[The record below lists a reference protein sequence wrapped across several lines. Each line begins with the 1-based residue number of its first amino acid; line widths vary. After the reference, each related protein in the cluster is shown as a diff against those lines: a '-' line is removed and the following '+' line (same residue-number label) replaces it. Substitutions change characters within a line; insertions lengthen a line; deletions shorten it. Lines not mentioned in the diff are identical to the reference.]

1 MNYYGSMDGL
11 NFVLQSRWNAA
22 LSTTDTSGITE
33 REFPNGKGN
42 ILDLYHKFEEE
53 MNRKWHPN
61 VNLGA
66 AISGD
71 QLLTDHG
78 IKHVKSVISHAKDI
92 LTDVERLNGYEI
104 FLLLVS
110 IHFHDLGNIFGRE
123 QHEQEIAKIID
134 RMGNDLPL
142 DTAEKELV
150 TSIATAHGGFVDKQA
165 RNKDTIRQVSS
176 DSYYDGIS
184 IHPKVLASI
193 LRFADEI
200 SDDLNRSDFN
210 GIEIP
215 HENEVYHEYSK
226 ALTPVSIL
234 GDTIRFKFR
243 IPYDLAQRKI
253 GKGNDEVFL
262 YDEILE
268 RMSKCMRELEYCRK
282 YANGL
287 IRPTTLDITIDVL
300 KEKSTFQI
308 IRDMGDSFRLTLHG
322 YPNKNTSG
330 LTDYLDM
337 DDDLTGSPKNL
348 KYSDGDSLCSA
359 IKEKEV
365 E

>member
-1 MNYYGSMDGL
+1 MNYYSSMDGL
-11 NFVLQSRWNAA
+11 NYILQCRWNAA
-22 LSTTDTSGITE
+22 LSITNVSDVKE

-53 MNRKWHPN
+53 MNHKWHPN

-66 AISGD
+66 AVSGD
-71 QLLTDHG
+71 KLLTDHG
-78 IKHVKSVISHAKDI
+78 VEHVKSVISHAKDI
-92 LTDVERLNGYEI
+92 LADIERLNGYEI
-104 FLLLVS
+104 YLLLVS
-110 IHFHDLGNIFGRE
+110 IHFHDLGNISGRE
-123 QHEQEIAKIID
+123 QHEQKIAEIID
-134 RMGNDLPL
+134 GMGNGLPL
-142 DTAEKELV
+142 DTSEKELV
-150 TSIATAHGGFVDKQA
+150 TSIATAHGGYIDKCT

-176 DSYYDGIS
+176 DTYYDGIS
-184 IHPKVLASI
+184 IRPKALASI

-210 GIEIP
+210 GIKIP

-243 IPYDLAQRKI
+243 IAYDLTQKKI
-253 GKGNDEVFL
+253 GKGNEEVFL

-300 KEKSTFQI
+300 KEGSSFQI

-322 YPNKNTSG
+322 YPNKNISG

-337 DDDLTGSPKNL
+337 DDDSTGSIKSL
-348 KYSDGDSLCSA
+348 KYEDGDSLCSA
-359 IKEKEV
+359 IKEKEGK
-365 E
+365 